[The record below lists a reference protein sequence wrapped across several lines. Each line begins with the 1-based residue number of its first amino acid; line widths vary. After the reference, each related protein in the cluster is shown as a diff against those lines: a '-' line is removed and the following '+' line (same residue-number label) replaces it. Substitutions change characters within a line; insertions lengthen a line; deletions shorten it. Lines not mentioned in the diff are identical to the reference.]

1 MDLLLANFLR
11 GIVSTIGNV
20 MLMLSLL
27 QPKYGKRVTRI
38 AMLGVLSVD
47 LGIAIFFY
55 LGGNLT
61 RLAKIDLVL
70 FTALCFAVK
79 PLFKDTLMQW
89 LFSYITIMNIN
100 EIVVFLSF
108 ILSRPFP
115 YPAYFNV
122 AIRLV
127 LLVFFYWLLRYK
139 ISPLYRQIVEHWNV
153 FLYVALAVCITFN
166 YYIAMSDDIVETLTK
181 QTVPLLLII
190 TITLT
195 AYISVFHCLHN
206 LKKEYTLKKDKA
218 LLELS
223 GKTMQQRISLMDESV
238 RQMSVF
244 RHDQRHLNATLL
256 ELIQSGQTDKAVALI
271 AQQSDALPQKPAHY
285 CDNIAVD
292 AAVSYY
298 AAMAAERGI
307 CCDLRM
313 NIPEKLHCSELAL
326 SMVVS
331 NLMENA
337 VYACEKLDPDRE
349 RYLRVRAVYT
359 GQLILE
365 VENPFSGEVTFD
377 ENGYPV
383 SKETGHGWGSESV
396 RTFVEETGGEIFY
409 TADNGIFK
417 VRLLL

>member
-11 GIVSTIGNV
+11 GIVSTTGNV
-20 MLMLSLL
+20 VLMLSLL

-38 AMLGVLSVD
+38 AMLGVLSAD
-47 LGIAIFFY
+47 LGTSIFFY
-55 LGGNLT
+55 LSGNLT
-61 RLAKIDLVL
+61 MLAKIDLVL
-70 FTALCFAVK
+70 FTTLCFATK

-89 LFSYITIMNIN
+89 LFSYITIQNMN
-100 EIVVFLSF
+100 EIVVILSF
-108 ILSRPFP
+108 ILSRPLP
-115 YPAYFNV
+115 YSAYFNV

-127 LLVFFYWLLRYK
+127 MFVFFYWLLRFK
-139 ISPLYRQIVEHWNV
+139 IRPLYRQMVEHWNV
-153 FLYVALAVCITFN
+153 FLYVALTVCVALN
-166 YYIAMSDDIVETLTK
+166 YYIATSDDIVETLTK
-181 QTVPLLLII
+181 QAVPLLLII
-190 TITLT
+190 AITLT
-195 AYISVFHCLHN
+195 AYISVFHCLQN
-206 LKKEYTLKKDKA
+206 LKKEYELKKDKA

-223 GKTMQQRISLMDESV
+223 GKTMKQRISLMDEAV

-271 AQQSDALPQKPAHY
+271 SQQSDALPQKPARY

-292 AAVSYY
+292 AAVNYY
-298 AAMAAERGI
+298 AVMAAQRGI
-307 CCDLRM
+307 RCDLRI
-313 NIPEKLHCSELAL
+313 NIPEKLLCPELAL

-337 VYACEKLDPDRE
+337 VYACEKLDPNRE

-365 VENPFSGEVTFD
+365 VENPYSGEVTFH
-377 ENGYPV
+377 ENGYPIA
-383 SKETGHGWGSESV
+383 KEEGHGWGSESV

-409 TADNGIFK
+409 TANNGIFK